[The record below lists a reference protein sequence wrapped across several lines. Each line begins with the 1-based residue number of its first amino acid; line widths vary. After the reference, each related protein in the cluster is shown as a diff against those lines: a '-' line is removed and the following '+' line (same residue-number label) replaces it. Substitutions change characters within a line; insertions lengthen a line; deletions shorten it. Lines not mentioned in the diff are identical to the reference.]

1 MVRVHTGANPAL
13 GRRGARRLASS
24 RCEPR
29 PSRREGNLVLQPQV
43 EGCDRRRNRCK
54 SAQIALDCALRMRMP
69 FRPIR
74 ACGLSSLLLR
84 AQKARRRFRQ
94 WRSEPCKPAGLWCS
108 HFLSKMTSANP
119 FRRRACCRPP
129 ACRPA
134 AARASRVC
142 LAGWLADLS
151 LCVRT
156 STDVCRLSVTRP
168 RIDM

>member
-1 MVRVHTGANPAL
+1 
-13 GRRGARRLASS
+13 
-24 RCEPR
+24 
-29 PSRREGNLVLQPQV
+29 
-43 EGCDRRRNRCK
+43 
-54 SAQIALDCALRMRMP
+54 MP

-84 AQKARRRFRQ
+84 TKGATPVSPVAFGAVQAGWLVVQSFFFENDFRK
-94 WRSEPCKPAGLWCS
+94 SISATGVLPA
-108 HFLSKMTSANP
+108 
-119 FRRRACCRPP
+119 